1 MASDKGLQ
9 TKFDLQCKTAGAADD
24 KLPIPSII
32 KWLKET
38 GVVSKDTGITDSEVE
53 SSMHQTAKDKKS
65 MGFAEFK
72 ECLSAIAKEKK
83 LEPKELLNKLASE

>member
-9 TKFDLQCKTAGAADD
+9 TKFDLQCKTAGAAEG

-53 SSMHQTAKDKKS
+53 ATCTKTAKDKKS
-65 MGFAEFK
+65 MDFAEFK
-72 ECLSAIAKEKK
+72 ECLNAIAKEKK
-83 LEPKELLNKLASE
+83 LEPKDLLNKLASE